1 MRRGAYGAE
10 GRDRAPARATAG
22 ALGLWLVLLAAATA
36 GAQQTSIRFERVTGL
51 SQSAV
56 NCIYQDRHGFM
67 WFGTEDGLNRF
78 DGYSFSV
85 LRRDPADA
93 KSLSHN
99 FVWAVQEDADG
110 GLWVGTEGGLNRRA
124 PGTTAFTRFRHDPR
138 DPATVGSD
146 FVWALLRD
154 RSGVLWV
161 GTKGGGLSRY
171 DAATRSFARYRHDP
185 ARGDSLPHDDVRAL
199 LESRSGAIWV
209 GTLGGGLARLD
220 PASGRF
226 VRYRHQAGD
235 DASLPD
241 DEVRSLHED
250 SEGRLWV
257 GTMKG
262 GLARLVP
269 QSGRFVRYAHDPA
282 HPGLGKGMIRAI
294 GEDSRHTLWVATDE
308 GLDQWRPETQSFIAF
323 RHDAVRPFSL
333 SDDSISAIYSDRGGV
348 LWIGTKTAGLNRWNP
363 SSGVFTSYSPDPAV
377 TQTLSSRV
385 ITSLA
390 EGPDGV
396 LWIGTFGGGLDRL
409 DRQSGRYTVFRADG
423 GAGSLGDDRVMSL
436 LVDRAGSL
444 WAGTLAAGLHRRAPG
459 GAGFERFRHDPADP
473 GSLASD
479 GVMCLLEA
487 RDGVVWAGTYGGGL
501 HRFDAAHRS
510 FSRFAHDPKQADSLA
525 SDVVTA
531 LAEEADGTLWVGT
544 RGGGLDSL
552 DPRGGKARHF
562 RHEEKD
568 PASLATD
575 AVYGLLLD
583 ASGTLWVGTEGG
595 GLDRWDAAERKAGR
609 AAFRHYTESQ
619 GLPNNVVYGVLADER
634 GFVWASTNR
643 GIFRLDPRDGSL
655 RTYDTSHGLPG
666 DEFNYGAAYRSA
678 RGEMFFG
685 GTNGFVSFF
694 PGLLRSNPHV
704 PPVVLTAVSKLNRPV
719 SFPQP
724 LSEVDAVEIG
734 WRDHFFSFEFAALDF
749 TAPEKNRYAYRLE
762 GFDRDWIDS
771 GSIRRATY
779 TNVAPGSYTF
789 RVRAAN
795 DDGVWNDRG
804 LALRVRVVPPPWRT
818 PWAYAG
824 YALVVAAA
832 LYAWVRGQRRRLE
845 REAEYSRRLE
855 REVQQRT
862 AELAESNRELQEANR
877 RFEAASLTDSLTGLH
892 NRRYL
897 LTEIESDLALAA
909 RQRVAEPGLA
919 SSYLFLM
926 VDLDGFKQLNDAHGH
941 RAGDE
946 ALRQIT
952 ALLCAVCRRSDV
964 VIRWGG
970 DEFLVIG
977 RQTERRGGDVLAGR
991 IGAAIAG
998 HVFEIEGIPP
1008 QRLSCS
1014 IGFALHPFVEQAP
1027 ASLSWEQVLIVADR
1041 ALYAAKASGRNAW
1054 VGFAAGPRASEGD
1067 LLLEL
1072 ARDPEAAV
1080 SRGLVEVQ
1088 SSLAPGRALAWRLG
1102 A

>member
-1 MRRGAYGAE
+1 M
-10 GRDRAPARATAG
+10 
-22 ALGLWLVLLAAATA
+22 
-36 GAQQTSIRFERVTGL
+36 
-51 SQSAV
+51 
-56 NCIYQDRHGFM
+56 
-67 WFGTEDGLNRF
+67 
-78 DGYSFSV
+78 
-85 LRRDPADA
+85 
-93 KSLSHN
+93 
-99 FVWAVQEDADG
+99 G
-110 GLWVGTEGGLNRRA
+110 GHQGRRA
-124 PGTTAFTRFRHDPR
+124 EP
-138 DPATVGSD
+138 
-146 FVWALLRD
+146 LRP
-154 RSGVLWV
+154 
-161 GTKGGGLSRY
+161 T
-171 DAATRSFARYRHDP
+171 TRSFKRYRHDP

-226 VRYRHQAGD
+226 TRYRHLAGD
-235 DASLPD
+235 EGSLPD
-241 DEVRSLHED
+241 DEVRALHED
-250 SEGRLWV
+250 SQGSLWV

-262 GLARLVP
+262 GLARFVP
-269 QSGRFVRYAHDPA
+269 ESGRFVRYAHDPA
-282 HPGLGKGMIRAI
+282 RRGSLGKGMIRAI

-308 GLDQWRPETQSFIAF
+308 GLDQWRPETQSFVAF
-323 RHDAVRPFSL
+323 RHDAARPFSL

-348 LWIGTKTAGLNRWNP
+348 LWVGTKTAGLNRWNP
-363 SSGVFTSYSPDPAV
+363 SSGVFTSYAPDPAAAA
-377 TQTLSSRV
+377 TLSSRV

-390 EGPDGV
+390 EGPEGA

-409 DRQSGRYTVFRADG
+409 DRRSGLYTVFRATG
-423 GAGSLGDDRVMSL
+423 RPGSLGDDRVMSL
-436 LVDRAGSL
+436 LVDRGGSL
-444 WAGTLAAGLHRRAPG
+444 WAGTLAAGLYRLAAG

-473 GSLASD
+473 GSLAND
-479 GVMCLLEA
+479 GVTCLLEA
-487 RDGVVWAGTYGGGL
+487 RDGAIWAGTYGGGL
-501 HRFDAAHRS
+501 HRFEAGHRR
-510 FSRFAHDPKQADSLA
+510 FSRFAHDPKRADSLA

-552 DPRGGKARHF
+552 DPRSGKARHF
-562 RHEEKD
+562 RHDVKE
-568 PASLATD
+568 PASLAADT
-575 AVYGLLLD
+575 VYALLVD

-595 GLDRWDAAERKAGR
+595 GLDRWDAAERSAGR
-609 AAFRHYTESQ
+609 AAFRHHTERQ
-619 GLPNNVVYGVLADER
+619 GLPNNVVYQVLADER

-643 GIFRLDPRDGSL
+643 GLFRLDPRDGSL

-694 PGLLRSNPHV
+694 PDLVRSNEHV
-704 PPVVLTAVSKLNRPV
+704 PAVVLTAVTKLNRPV
-719 SFPQP
+719 SFPRP
-724 LSEVDAVEIG
+724 LADVDAVEIG
-734 WRDHFFSFEFAALDF
+734 WRDYFFSFEFAALDF
-749 TAPEKNRYAYRLE
+749 TAPERNRYAYRLE

-795 DDGVWNDRG
+795 NDGVWNERG

-824 YALVVAAA
+824 YLLAAGAA
-832 LYAWVRGQRRRLE
+832 LYAWARGQRRRLE
-845 REAEYSRRLE
+845 REAESSRRLE
-855 REVQQRT
+855 LEVQKRT

-897 LTEIESDLALAA
+897 MTEIESDLALAA
-909 RQRVAEPGLA
+909 RQRASEPALA

-926 VDLDGFKQLNDAHGH
+926 VDLDGFKQLNDTHGH

-946 ALRQIT
+946 ALRQVT
-952 ALLCAVCRRSDV
+952 ALLRAVCRRSDV

-998 HVFEIEGIPP
+998 HTFEIEGIPP

-1014 IGFALHPFVEQAP
+1014 IGYALHPFVESAP
-1027 ASLSWEQVLIVADR
+1027 DRLSWEQVLVVADR

-1054 VGFAAGPRASEGD
+1054 VGLEAGPHASEGD

-1080 SRGLVEVQ
+1080 SRGLVDVQ
-1088 SSLAPGRALAWRLG
+1088 SSLPSGRALAWRLE